1 MVSICMAVKNGA
13 QFVREQIDSILPQL
27 EAEDELIISDDQSTD
42 DTVNIILSYTDP
54 RIKLYFNSRS
64 GIVSNF
70 ENCLSVCKGDFIF
83 LCDQDD
89 RWKNNKVHCMLTHL
103 NYHDLV
109 VSDCLIIN
117 QQYPI
122 ANQSFFELNRS
133 GKGLWRNLLR
143 NSYMGCCMA
152 FNRKVLQKA
161 LPFPGKIPMHDLWI
175 GLIAEV
181 YFKVAF
187 IPDQLVLHRRHYRN
201 ASTTSASSSYSLIE
215 KLGFRYKLVKH
226 LIQLSY
232 A

>member
-1 MVSICMAVKNGA
+1 
-13 QFVREQIDSILPQL
+13 
-27 EAEDELIISDDQSTD
+27 
-42 DTVNIILSYTDP
+42 
-54 RIKLYFNSRS
+54 
-64 GIVSNF
+64 
-70 ENCLSVCKGDFIF
+70 
-83 LCDQDD
+83 
-89 RWKNNKVHCMLTHL
+89 MLTHL

-187 IPDQLVLHRRHYRN
+187 IPDQLVLHRRHHRN